1 MGAEPAPLDTPLQT
15 AQNRA
20 MALVD
25 LPPQPRACD
34 NLVGGDWR
42 RSESGRS
49 REIVSP
55 YTGTVVGRVGLSNAA
70 EVDLVVAAA
79 GRAFPAWRALP
90 IKERSQPL
98 FRFRALLLE
107 QLDALANTAALEAG
121 KTRGEARAGLL
132 KGIEVVEFALSL
144 QNLSEGG
151 ALEVSRGVTCETR
164 REPLGVVAGVTPFN
178 FPAMVPLWMFP
189 IAVTLGNCF
198 VLKPSE
204 KVPMTA
210 CRLGELML
218 EAGYPAGVFSL
229 LHGDRAAVDALV
241 DHPATRAIAFVGSTA
256 AARSVYTRATA
267 LGKRALCLGG
277 AKNHLIVV
285 PDADPAVTV
294 RGVVDSFTGC
304 AGQRCMAASVL
315 VAVGD
320 VEPLLDQIAGEAAR
334 LAPGEGMGAIIDTAA
349 RDRLRAGIA
358 RAQEQGAEVRVDG
371 RAVPPPAG
379 YEGGSW
385 LAPTILDRARPDM
398 DCARDE
404 LFGPVL
410 TVVRVRTLDE
420 ALALEAGSPYGNA
433 TSVFTTSAAVAR
445 YVAERASTGMIGV
458 NIGVPVPRE
467 PFSFGGTKLS
477 RFGHGDI
484 TGRPAVEFWTD
495 LKKVTTKWALQPDAS
510 WMS

>member
-1 MGAEPAPLDTPLQT
+1 VT
-15 AQNRA
+15 
-20 MALVD
+20 LVD
-25 LPPQPRACD
+25 VPAQPRDCL
-34 NLVGGDWR
+34 NLIGGTWR
-42 RSESGRS
+42 PAAGGGS
-49 REIVSP
+49 RDLVSP
-55 YTGTVVGRVGLSNAA
+55 YTGTRVGRVGLSNAA
-70 EVDLVVAAA
+70 DVEAAA
-79 GRAFPAWRALP
+79 AAARAAFPAWRAQP

-98 FRFRALLLE
+98 FRFRELLLRH
-107 QLDALANTAALEAG
+107 LDELANTAALEAG
-121 KTRGEARAGLL
+121 KTRGEARAGIL

-144 QNLSEGG
+144 QNMDEGG

-164 REPLGVVAGVTPFN
+164 REPLGVVVGITPFN

-198 VLKPSE
+198 ILKPSE
-204 KVPMTA
+204 KVPMA
-210 CRLGELML
+210 AGRLGELMM
-218 EAGYPAGVFSL
+218 EAGFPPGVFSVVN
-229 LHGDRAAVDALV
+229 GDKVAVEALV
-241 DHPATRAIAFVGSTA
+241 DHPDTRAVAFVGSTA
-256 AARSVYTRATA
+256 AARAVYTRATA

-277 AKNHLIVV
+277 AKNHIIVV

-320 VEPLLDQIAGEAAR
+320 VGALLDPICAEAAR
-334 LAPGEGMGAIIDTAA
+334 LTPGEGMGAIIDAAA

-358 RAQEQGAEVRVDG
+358 RAKEQGAEIRVDG
-371 RAVPPPAG
+371 RTAPAPAG
-379 YEGGSW
+379 FEGGAW
-385 LAPTILDRARPDM
+385 LGPSVIDHARPDM
-398 DCARDE
+398 DCAREE

-410 TVVRVRTLDE
+410 TVLRVPTLDA
-420 ALALEAGSPYGNA
+420 ALALEGQSPYGNA

-467 PFSFGGTKLS
+467 PFSFGGTKHS
-477 RFGHGDI
+477 KFGHGDI
-484 TGRPAVEFWTD
+484 TGRPAVLFWTD
-495 LKKVTTKWALQPDAS
+495 LKKITTKWALQPDAT